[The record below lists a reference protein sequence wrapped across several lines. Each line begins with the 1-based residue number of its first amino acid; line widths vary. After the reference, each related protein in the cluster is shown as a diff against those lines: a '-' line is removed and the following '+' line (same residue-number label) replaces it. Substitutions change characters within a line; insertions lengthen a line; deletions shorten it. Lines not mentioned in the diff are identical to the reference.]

1 MIVFGDFGLQSN
13 QTDFSP
19 FITFDIDSV
28 STCNFIRTGIKK
40 IIIFD
45 ELIYM
50 FTWQTVISNTCSSN
64 RRGLKG
70 SNSAL
75 SRFLAQTKWCYT
87 GEAVLVCKRERSTN
101 WRPDLG

>member
-28 STCNFIRTGIKK
+28 STCNFIRTGTKK

-50 FTWQTVISNTCSSN
+50 FT
-64 RRGLKG
+64 
-70 SNSAL
+70 
-75 SRFLAQTKWCYT
+75 
-87 GEAVLVCKRERSTN
+87 
-101 WRPDLG
+101 